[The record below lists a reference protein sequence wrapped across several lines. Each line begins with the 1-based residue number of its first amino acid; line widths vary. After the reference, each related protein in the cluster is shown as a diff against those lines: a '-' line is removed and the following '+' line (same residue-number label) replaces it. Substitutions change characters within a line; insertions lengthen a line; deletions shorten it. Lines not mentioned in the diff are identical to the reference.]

1 MKNKALKVGKKIW
14 VQFQGRIYG
23 ISPKAAGARGGEDE
37 AQELAAPFS
46 CKVLKVHTKAGAS
59 LKKGDPVI
67 VVEAM
72 KMEYS
77 FSSPKDGVVDE
88 VLVKVGEVLPE
99 GTQFIRWRNA

>member
-1 MKNKALKVGKKIW
+1 MKTLKVGKKIW
-14 VQFQGRIYG
+14 VHLKGRIYG
-23 ISPKAAGARGGEDE
+23 ISPQGAKGRSQEDS

-46 CKVLKVHTKAGAS
+46 CKVLKIHTKAGAT

-77 FSSPKDGVVDE
+77 FASPKDGVVSE
-88 VLVKVGEVLPE
+88 VLVKVGEVVSA
-99 GTQFIRWRNA
+99 GAQFIRWGSP